1 MLNQHNWSPYEK
13 GKFGHKHAHKEQ
25 LVKVGV
31 LLPQGKEGPRLL
43 ANHLKFTK
51 KLGTNL
57 FLAPSEEASPCQ
69 HLELR
74 LMASATILK

>member
-51 KLGTNL
+51 KLG
-57 FLAPSEEASPCQ
+57 
-69 HLELR
+69 
-74 LMASATILK
+74 LKLGFSYMEQVKLTWVDG